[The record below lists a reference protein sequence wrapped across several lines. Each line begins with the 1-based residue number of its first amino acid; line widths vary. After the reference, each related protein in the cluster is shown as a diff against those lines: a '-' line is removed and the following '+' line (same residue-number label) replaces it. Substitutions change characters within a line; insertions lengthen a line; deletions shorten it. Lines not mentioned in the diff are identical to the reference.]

1 MTTNFKKSTLMK
13 TILSILLTVTFGLS
27 MFAQSPVNLK
37 YNLELNKNYQ
47 VKSTSNQHEKST
59 MQGMEQIKD
68 TESTSYFTLKALNK
82 GNDFFMAQVQF
93 DTITVSISAPKMEI
107 NSANEGSMTSEKP
120 EEIMDCVLNR
130 LCKSTL
136 VVKMAYS
143 GHVIDIMN
151 HAVVSKTILS
161 DIDSLKGQVGASLKP
176 RIEMMVEKE
185 AMKSMIES
193 ITVYLP
199 NKEISK
205 GDKWD
210 TQFTN
215 SQGLGSLISTNYT
228 LNDINNGE
236 AAMTGEISVEPTG
249 KTMEMNGA
257 KISGELRGL
266 GKTEM
271 KVNTNSGWIISGKSD
286 VQLSGNLNV
295 NAQGQSFSIPMEI
308 TMNTETIGLN

>member
-1 MTTNFKKSTLMK
+1 MK
-13 TILSILLTVTFGLS
+13 TILSILLTITLGLS

-37 YNLELNKNYQ
+37 YNLELNKDYR
-47 VKSTSNQHEKST
+47 VKSINNQRDKST
-59 MQGMEQIKD
+59 MQGVEQIKD

-82 GNDFFMAQVQF
+82 GNDFFMAQVKF
-93 DTITVSISAPKMEI
+93 DSILYSISAPKMEI
-107 NSANEGSMTSEKP
+107 NSSNEGNMTSEKP

-136 VVKMAYS
+136 LVKMAYS

-151 HAVVSKTILS
+151 HAVIEKAVLS
-161 DIDSLKGQVGASLKP
+161 DIDSLKGMMKMSLKP
-176 RIEMMVEKE
+176 RIEMMVEKGSL
-185 AMKSMIES
+185 KGMIES

-199 NKEISK
+199 NKEINK
-205 GDKWD
+205 GEKWN

-215 SQGLGSLISTNYT
+215 SQGLGSLISTDYT
-228 LNDINNGE
+228 LNDINNNE
-236 AAMTGEISVEPTG
+236 ASLSGDINIEPAG

-257 KISGELRGL
+257 KITGELRGL

-271 KVNTNSGWIISGKSD
+271 KINPNSGWIVNGKSNI
-286 VQLSGNLNV
+286 QLSGNLNV

-308 TMNTETIGLN
+308 TMNTENIGLN